1 MLNEFRQD
9 LVSGEWVLFATGRA
23 KRPNNESVTEQGR
36 RPSDERGS
44 TEPGRAKC
52 PFEDPEG
59 HGNEVLKTYLPAT
72 EIDLPLASRDKSQKG
87 PGMDFNRDSM
97 PASGRWFAKVAKNK
111 FPAVIEGEAGPRQAV
126 GPFSVT
132 EARGLHELVIYG
144 DHDRQLHEYSAVEL
158 GRVFG
163 IYQERYR
170 AMAGYSTS
178 KYVLIFHNKGTS
190 AGASLVHPHSQIIS
204 IPILPPD
211 VKRSIF
217 GAQRF
222 YSEHGQRVYDLMIDW
237 EIKEARRIVYQTE
250 NFIAFCPFVSK
261 TPYEVRIFSKTSHSH
276 FEHCP
281 IELLPELGEVV
292 GKVLTAVDRTL
303 PGADFNFFIH
313 TAPVEKV
320 NDADPHQ
327 YYSWHIEILPKLSL
341 TGGFELGSGVT
352 VNIIDPD
359 QAAEE
364 FRHAL

>member
-23 KRPNNESVTEQGR
+23 KRPAARLAEAFGVAQAEIAPVFDKPGQVTEGIRQKAEDVKDKGNI
-36 RPSDERGS
+36 GIG
-44 TEPGRAKC
+44 TAC

-59 HGNEVLKTYLPAT
+59 HGNEVLKTY
-72 EIDLPLASRDKSQKG
+72 
-87 PGMDFNRDSM
+87 PGETNSET
-97 PASGRWFAKVAKNK
+97 WFAKVAKNK